1 MKWPL
6 FFTILLLFLY
16 CSETLAAP
24 AVEFQRRGP
33 DAVATADKNE
43 EQNATKTATDNGST
57 QTSTT
62 TATDAKEAKTTTSK
76 AAHTASNTA
85 TSDATTVATTVPSLD
100 TSAASGGSS
109 SQNSTKSIYTGG
121 LPLQPDLSPALGVGG
136 FILLISGAALALI
149 GIRKRW
155 CVFNRRILKGIADD
169 RQALYLFIHSIPRS
183 IGCDSEFTRAFRYY
197 GKMGCL

>member
-24 AVEFQRRGP
+24 AVELQRREP
-33 DAVATADKNE
+33 DAVATTDKTE
-43 EQNATKTATDNGST
+43 EQNATQTATDNGST

-62 TATDAKEAKTTTSK
+62 TATDAKEAKATTSK
-76 AAHTASNTA
+76 AAHAASTTT

-109 SQNSTKSIYTGG
+109 SQNSTKSTGIYTGG

-155 CVFNRRILKGIADD
+155 CVFNMRI
-169 RQALYLFIHSIPRS
+169 
-183 IGCDSEFTRAFRYY
+183 
-197 GKMGCL
+197 